1 MTQATELR
9 ELATL
14 LNVDSTDVT
23 IGRRT
28 SVSINDATE
37 YSSVEASELNP
48 VSTDALYL
56 NNIENTSTNGKISI
70 LMRSTGSGGGTS
82 ARITL
87 KNDRSGNG
95 SLRFLFRDGDHTT
108 EAKEKFAFTSDGKL
122 GVGLLGLS
130 NINNPQ
136 APIHVGTDSTVST
149 ESTVIIEAPIYP
161 SLEFD
166 SQNTNVNNRRWKFS
180 SVYNSYG
187 TFEILR
193 GATSGAAPTV
203 TTMSLTKDG
212 RVAIGPSQVANYVLD
227 VQGDIH
233 TTTSFRADE
242 VRHSIRPSLNLDF
255 ANSKELDSR
264 ITFYRNSIATYY
276 DSKGTLKYANINE
289 PRFDHDPLTGES
301 KGLLIE
307 EARTNIFTYTN
318 NPERWPLMS
327 GSSSDPIANNIKSP
341 DGTFNATS
349 LIIDGS
355 DPYFYQNGLTL
366 NGTYTF
372 SYWIKAVGTAIGKQ
386 YTTRITNVS
395 SNSSTAGTLPSEWT
409 RYTFTFTTGST
420 TTAYIGIEAPDN
432 SPADGD
438 EISIWGAQLELG
450 AFATSLIPSDTR
462 FTSRASVAT
471 YYDETG
477 VLRTAP
483 ADGARHGY
491 KYDGR
496 NWVETGLILEE
507 AATNRKQNFIS
518 SAGALQWSTNQNSEP
533 AANNTVKSPDD
544 SYSTIRQKINS
555 TATAI
560 HSIYDFTTV
569 TAGTQLCFSVYAK
582 AAEYNRIYM
591 YTDGIT
597 PTIGGVFY
605 DLSNGTIGGLSVI
618 ARDAYGIEDVG
629 NGWYRCWYSGTPT
642 SGTTAYWHIDLA
654 QSDSTR
660 AFAGTVGQGLYLWGP
675 QMEYNGALSSY
686 IYTDTSAVTRA
697 ADVATS
703 VAYTRDSD
711 YAYIDIEKYNFWN
724 DRESTI
730 YAETETYIE
739 DYTLGNY
746 NASQYAFSPDSG
758 RVQIRYDNNDGIHA
772 IGYSTPAG
780 VFTNMFTLTPPTATF
795 VTSSKT
801 ALSIKQDDYDFSV
814 NGSTISGTAS
824 DTSGAFPAP
833 TKLFLG
839 AYREVASPSN
849 SEHLNGVIKK
859 ISYYDKKLTN
869 AEMQALTENN

>member
-483 ADGARHGY
+483 VNGARHGY

-496 NWVETGLILEE
+496 KWVETGLILEE
-507 AATNRKQNFIS
+507 ASTNMLYHSTKGSDLYGDVLAAEALWTITDSSTDVTAPDGSLKTTKGVSGTSGNSWYWQSSPLSYTNGTTYTHSAWVRCAAGTTGTVSMNVYPQTQANGSAAATSITATDEWQRVSVTFPYNS
-518 SAGALQWSTNQNSEP
+518 ALQNPYIGFVSPQHSRTFYFWGWQVEEQNQ
-533 AANNTVKSPDD
+533 
-544 SYSTIRQKINS
+544 
-555 TATAI
+555 
-560 HSIYDFTTV
+560 
-569 TAGTQLCFSVYAK
+569 
-582 AAEYNRIYM
+582 
-591 YTDGIT
+591 
-597 PTIGGVFY
+597 
-605 DLSNGTIGGLSVI
+605 
-618 ARDAYGIEDVG
+618 
-629 NGWYRCWYSGTPT
+629 PT
-642 SGTTAYWHIDLA
+642 SYI
-654 QSDSTR
+654 STL
-660 AFAGTVGQGLYLWGP
+660 GS
-675 QMEYNGALSSY
+675 AL
-686 IYTDTSAVTRA
+686 TRA
-697 ADVATS
+697 ADVASS
-703 VAYTRDSD
+703 VATTRGQ
-711 YAYIDIEKYNFWN
+711 DIANINDISWYNAK
-724 DRESTI
+724 ESTI
-730 YAETETYIE
+730 YGEGTSISGTSNVGSSPCLWGITDGTSTNRY
-739 DYTLGNY
+739 LLRR
-746 NASQYAFSPDSG
+746 NAAGGTGTNSG
-758 RVQIRYDNNDGIHA
+758 FTFRLCMSGFNNDYFPVASVLPAWNDTQIHK
-772 IGYSTPAG
+772 
-780 VFTNMFTLTPPTATF
+780 M
-795 VTSSKT
+795 
-801 ALSIKQDDYDFSV
+801 ALSIKPNSQIAAADGIDGQMTSITIPEFDTPTMAQIGMAGSSTAW
-814 NGSTISGTAS
+814 NGHI
-824 DTSGAFPAP
+824 
-833 TKLFLG
+833 
-839 AYREVASPSN
+839 R
-849 SEHLNGVIKK
+849 K
-859 ISYYDKKLTN
+859 ISYYATQLN
-869 AEMQALTENN
+869 LAELKALTENN